1 MLRED
6 FVALYDL
13 LCTFSYSDVHGF
25 LCSIHNDDDHSALYL
40 GISLTQPGN
49 STVYK
54 LLYKKNFSYYSENRI
69 INTRLTSI
77 VIGLGMLDLWLFVK
91 MVTKSADAIW
101 LMSVLYAIDSWW
113 RWWCNTP
120 AAEKVSGDVWHG
132 AWNCRGECHWSTS
145 SLPAVKDW
153 QVDSACNERK
163 WQCHQGLLRS
173 SLTWLTSLKPG
184 HSMMQ
189 AKEVL

>member
-77 VIGLGMLDLWLFVK
+77 VIGLGMLDL
-91 MVTKSADAIW
+91 
-101 LMSVLYAIDSWW
+101 
-113 RWWCNTP
+113 
-120 AAEKVSGDVWHG
+120 
-132 AWNCRGECHWSTS
+132 
-145 SLPAVKDW
+145 
-153 QVDSACNERK
+153 
-163 WQCHQGLLRS
+163 
-173 SLTWLTSLKPG
+173 
-184 HSMMQ
+184 
-189 AKEVL
+189 